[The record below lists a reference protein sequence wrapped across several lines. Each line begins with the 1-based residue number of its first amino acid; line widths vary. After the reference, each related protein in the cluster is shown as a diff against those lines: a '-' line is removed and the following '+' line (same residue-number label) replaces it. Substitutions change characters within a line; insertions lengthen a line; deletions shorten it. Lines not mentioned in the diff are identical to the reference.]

1 MRIHTLDLVIVVVYL
16 LGVTALGI
24 HFRRRKQ
31 NAAAD
36 GTEAVGRDYFL
47 GGRTAPWW
55 ALAFSIVAT
64 ETSTLTIIG
73 TPAIS
78 YAGNLT
84 FLQWVFGYL
93 VGRMLIVVLLL
104 PGYFRGEFFTA
115 YALIERR
122 FGQKMRAVA
131 ASTFLVTRALAEGV
145 RVAAIAL
152 VISVVLGTSES
163 LAIVIVIALTILY
176 TFEGGMKAVIWT
188 DVAQLLLYLTGSMVT
203 FVLLL
208 HRIPGGW
215 GEVTQVAA
223 TAGHKLQVLDF
234 SFNLATKYTFWAGV
248 IGGAFL
254 TMASHGT
261 DQTIVQRLLA
271 ARNQRDSRRALLVSG
286 LIVLFQFT
294 IFLLIGVLLYVF
306 AQHNP
311 LLAPGER
318 ADRILP
324 LFLVREMPSGLAGLL
339 LASIIAVAMSN
350 ASGSLNSLA
359 ASSVMD
365 FSRLRGKT
373 TDASSFLKLSQRMTL
388 FWGLVLMGFGFVK
401 WGPLLEAGLTVSSLP
416 WGSLL
421 GLFLLG
427 TLDRSATA
435 RGALTGM
442 FVGLAAILCVL
453 RFTNIAYT
461 WYVLIGTVVTFV
473 VGALV
478 SRITRSAITAA

>member
-1 MRIHTLDLVIVVVYL
+1 MRIHPIDLAIAIAYL
-16 LGVTALGI
+16 LAVTALGMR
-24 HFRRRKQ
+24 FRREQ
-31 NAAAD
+31 QDA
-36 GTEAVGRDYFL
+36 RDYFL

-84 FLQWVFGYL
+84 FLQLVFGYL
-93 VGRMLIVVLLL
+93 VGRVLIVLLLL

-122 FGQKMRAVA
+122 FGKTMRAVA
-131 ASTFLVTRALAEGV
+131 ATTFLITRALAEGV
-145 RVAAIAL
+145 RVSAIAL
-152 VISVVLGTSES
+152 VISVVLGTSEKF
-163 LAIVIVIALTILY
+163 AVVFVIALTVLY
-176 TFEGGMKAVIWT
+176 TLEGGMKAVIWT
-188 DVAQLLLYLTGSMVT
+188 DVAQLLLYLTGSAATLIV
-203 FVLLL
+203 LL

-215 GEVTQVAA
+215 SEITQVAA
-223 TAGHKLQVLDF
+223 AAGHKLQVLDF
-234 SFNLATKYTFWAGV
+234 SFRWTTKYTFWSGL

-271 ARNQRDSRRALLVSG
+271 ARTERDSRRALLTSG
-286 LIVLFQFT
+286 LIVLMQFT
-294 IFLLIGVLLYVF
+294 VFLLIGVLLFVF
-306 AQHNP
+306 AQHTP

-324 LFLVREMPSGLAGLL
+324 LFLVREMPPGLAGLL

-359 ASSVMD
+359 ASSVLD
-365 FSRLRGKT
+365 LSRVRGKSADSAT
-373 TDASSFLKLSQRMTL
+373 FLKLSRRMTL
-388 FWGLVLMGFGFVK
+388 AWGVVLMAFGLKK
-401 WGPLLEAGLTVSSLP
+401 WGPLLEAGLTIASLP
-416 WGSLL
+416 FGSLL

-427 TLDRSATA
+427 TLDRGANA
-435 RGALTGM
+435 RGALVGM
-442 FVGLAAILCVL
+442 FAGLAVILWL
-453 RFTNIAYT
+453 SRFTNVAFT
-461 WYVLIGTVVTFV
+461 WYVMIGATVTFA
-473 VGALV
+473 VGSIISRVTKRAEPSPQKV
-478 SRITRSAITAA
+478 STTVR